1 MRLFHLAGCFFR
13 AVKVV
18 PIAVIAS
25 AVVTMIALQGGG
37 QFQAILNDRNGRLFL
52 IAFAGIFA
60 LGILAGLRKRN
71 QQLGCLTTVGVFVPF
86 LLLGAIPAYLV
97 SALVVALQGSV
108 GPEGASTFAR
118 FWSALTTFSPATQAA
133 TAVGA
138 FGGLIGLAESRSS
151 HDD

>member
-18 PIAVIAS
+18 PIAAIAS
-25 AVVTMIALQGGG
+25 AVVTALVLQGGG
-37 QFQAILNDRNGRLFL
+37 QFQTILNDPNGRLFV
-52 IAFAGIFA
+52 IAFAGVFA
-60 LGILAGLRKRN
+60 LGILAGLRKRS

-86 LLLGAIPAYLV
+86 LLLGAIPAFLV

-108 GPEGASTFAR
+108 GPEGASTFSR
-118 FWSALTTFSPATQAA
+118 FWSTLTTFPPATQAA

-138 FGGLIGLAESRSS
+138 FSGLIGLAEGRSS
-151 HDD
+151 NDD